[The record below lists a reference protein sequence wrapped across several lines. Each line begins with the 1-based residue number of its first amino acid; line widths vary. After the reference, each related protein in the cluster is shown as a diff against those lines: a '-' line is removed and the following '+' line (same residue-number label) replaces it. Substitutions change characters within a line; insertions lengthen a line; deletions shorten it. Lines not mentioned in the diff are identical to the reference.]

1 MSCPSWVFFPPD
13 QIASVLLA
21 TSDMACFQ
29 TQRNLPSSWL
39 LFHQFPPLRSWCLI
53 FRLTTQLGSGP
64 KQDHHSLFLHTI
76 ILLPFPKIVLL
87 NCWTTIYLRKKVS
100 MMKIS
105 WESTSYSI
113 PLLEIHRAFSTLKP
127 PKSWITLI
135 HLSILTCMRPSNLF
149 HSWNLLIIC
158 RTNIPQNMPWKALIH
173 ERSLRSCYTSLCHS
187 YPTANTEHS
196 GSWPKL
202 PSFHSNHLSSL
213 ELRNNQNLYWNVPCF
228 PARLVGSSTVFCPD
242 TNLGLPLKILRVHPN
257 LHGSLLDLGQHF

>member
-29 TQRNLPSSWL
+29 TQSNLPSSWL
-39 LFHQFPPLRSWCLI
+39 LFHQFPLLRSWCLI

-100 MMKIS
+100 MIKIS

-135 HLSILTCMRPSNLF
+135 HLSFPTCMRPSNPFPFMKLTNNLQNEYSTEYALESTDPRTQPTIMLHF
-149 HSWNLLIIC
+149 FVSQLPHS
-158 RTNIPQNMPWKALIH
+158 
-173 ERSLRSCYTSLCHS
+173 
-187 YPTANTEHS
+187 
-196 GSWPKL
+196 
-202 PSFHSNHLSSL
+202 
-213 ELRNNQNLYWNVPCF
+213 
-228 PARLVGSSTVFCPD
+228 
-242 TNLGLPLKILRVHPN
+242 
-257 LHGSLLDLGQHF
+257 